1 MIQAIQAKHADLIAI
16 LCLALVF
23 MIVAAASV
31 FAHDPGLSA
40 AELKLEEKQLT
51 AQLTFAREEIA
62 MLVPLDTDRDGRI
75 TQVEFDAV
83 RPWVEM
89 IARESMTVSLDG
101 RKIDP
106 GEVSAVLG
114 DSNALHFNLSFQA
127 LTKGRLQVLT
137 PLLTKLARGHRQFLT
152 IRNEAGNALGEKM
165 LDVNNSSFESDIVA
179 LTTAPDKPQTFWQF
193 LRLGVEHILTGFDHL
208 AFLFALLLAGS
219 SFREAAKIIT
229 SFTAAHSMTLALA
242 TLNLVNLPSN
252 IVEPLIAVS
261 IVYVGLE
268 NIFRR
273 ETKWRWMLTFAF
285 GLIHGFGFASVLR
298 ELGLGSQGGGVVVPL
313 LSFNLGVELG
323 QIAIAALVLPLIWK
337 FRQEPNFVVRYVPAC
352 SLLVAL
358 TGVYWLVERTLL

>member
-1 MIQAIQAKHADLIAI
+1 MIQGIQAKHADLIAI

-31 FAHDPGLSA
+31 FAHDPGLSS

-62 MLVPLDTDRDGRI
+62 MLVPLDTDHDGQI
-75 TQVEFDAV
+75 TRVEFDSALP
-83 RPWVEM
+83 RLES
-89 IARESMTVSLDG
+89 IARESLIVTLDG
-101 RKIDP
+101 STIEP

-127 LTKGRLQVLT
+127 LTTGHLQVLT
-137 PLLTKLARGHRQFLT
+137 PLLTKLARGHRQFLM
-152 IRNEAGNALGEKM
+152 IRDETGQPLGEKM
-165 LDVNNSSFESDIVA
+165 LDVNHNSFETDLAA
-179 LTTAPDKPQTFWQF
+179 LSTGDEQPRTFWQF
-193 LRLGVEHILTGFDHL
+193 LKLGVEHILIGFDHL

-242 TLNLVNLPSN
+242 TLNLVDLPAS
-252 IVEPLIAVS
+252 IVEPMIAVS
-261 IVYVGLE
+261 IVYVGVE
-268 NIFRR
+268 NVFRR
-273 ETKWRWMLTFAF
+273 EKKWRWLLTFAF

-298 ELGLGSQGGGVVVPL
+298 DLGIGSQGGGLVIPL

-323 QIAIAALVLPLIWK
+323 QIAITALVLPLIWK
-337 FRQEPNFVVRYVPAC
+337 LRQQTNFVIRYAPAC

-358 TGVYWLVERTLL
+358 AGGYWLIERTFL